1 MLQVSPVVETPAFSE
16 VTEEDCK
23 CDFDDFVIVGEI
35 WKLMGRDGGTLHH
48 SPDDT
53 HHTQYVTVSFRET
66 PPQIRLC
73 P

>member
-35 WKLMGRDGGTLHH
+35 WKLMGHDGGTLPH

-53 HHTQYVTVSFRET
+53 HHTQ
-66 PPQIRLC
+66 
-73 P
+73 